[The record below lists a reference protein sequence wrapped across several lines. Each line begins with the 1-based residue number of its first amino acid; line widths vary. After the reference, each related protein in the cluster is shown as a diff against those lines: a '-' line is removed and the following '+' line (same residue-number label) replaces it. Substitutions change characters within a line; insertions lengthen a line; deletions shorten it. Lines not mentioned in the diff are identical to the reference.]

1 MRFFLFAPLLLIAG
15 CDVPTTPQQPASVPP
30 PPKELCDQTSKA
42 LSELE
47 AKGAVDADGKGEAMI
62 LQDAWLRMSASDHS
76 QLARLLA
83 FDAACASPDGKA
95 ERQVRIRN
103 ETGTILLENM
113 VPVTVDLG
121 AVDD

>member
-1 MRFFLFAPLLLIAG
+1 MRQLIFAPFLLIAG

-42 LSELE
+42 LAELK
-47 AKGAVDADGKGEAMI
+47 AKGAVDHDGKGEATIM
-62 LQDAWLRMSASDHS
+62 QDAWLRMSAGEHS
-76 QLARLLA
+76 QLASLLA
-83 FDAACASPDGKA
+83 FDAACASPDGAA

-103 ETGTILLENM
+103 ESGMILLESM

-121 AVDD
+121 AAD